1 MMRIFRDIEDAD
13 IKTPTVLTFGVFDGL
28 HLGHQ
33 LIMKNVVERAQAS
46 GLAATVVTFDPHPR
60 AVLHPETA
68 PPLLQT
74 FEQKMEGLENLGIEQ
89 TIVLKFTLEL
99 AQVSAEDF
107 LLDIIFGRL
116 DAREVYLGQGF
127 AFGHNREGRFD
138 LLKQVSERLNRVA
151 VEVPEVM
158 IRGHRISSTM
168 IRRLL
173 KAGRVNFAR
182 RMLGRPYEIESWV
195 VEGRKI
201 GKALLGYATANLK
214 PKNRVIPA
222 EGVYITLARIEGNQW
237 RSITNIGHRPTFGGE
252 QELTVETHLMGLD
265 RQLYGEKVRVCF
277 LHRLRGE
284 KKFESVDALREQIG
298 RDYQRALQ
306 YFNKELIRRCFD
318 YQ

>member
-1 MMRIFRDIEDAD
+1 MMRIFRKIEDAD
-13 IKTPTVLTFGVFDGL
+13 IKTPTILTFGVFDGL

-33 LIMKNVVERAQAS
+33 LIMRKVVERARAT

-74 FEQKMEGLENLGIEQ
+74 FEQKMEGLENLGIDQ

-99 AQVSAEDF
+99 AQASAEAF

-138 LLKQVSERLNRVA
+138 LLKRVSERLNRVA
-151 VEVPEVM
+151 AEVPEVM

-173 KAGRVNFAR
+173 KAGRINLAR
-182 RMLGRPYEIESWV
+182 RMLGRNYEIESRV

-201 GKALLGYATANLK
+201 GKTLLNYATANLK
-214 PKNRVIPA
+214 PHNRVIPA
-222 EGVYITLARIEGNQW
+222 EGVYITLARIEGDWW

-252 QELTVETHLMGLD
+252 PELTVETHVFGFD
-265 RQLYGEKVRVCF
+265 RELYGEKLRVRF
-277 LHRLRGE
+277 LHRLRSE
-284 KKFESVDALREQIG
+284 KKFESVEALRQQIDC
-298 RDYQRALQ
+298 DYQRALR
-306 YFNKELIRRCFD
+306 YFNMKLLRRHF
-318 YQ
+318 QFR